1 MSNTIDA
8 DLYPHLYSRIYQVA
22 RKQTGFIGAV
32 NSNFAPDPVDVNSM
46 GKSKTFVKVPV
57 AGAGSASDFTPA
69 QVATVGGDTTDTEIS
84 VQITKSRKVAW
95 HQTVSER
102 KSLDVGGSGNSRTL
116 WLQKFENAAETL
128 MDEVEGEIAGDIYK
142 EASRARGVAG
152 TVPFA
157 SDLSPLSA
165 VKRELDDNGCPV
177 ADRSFVMSPAAS
189 ENFMNLNIVQAA
201 NAAGS
206 TDFLRNGVLLNHLD
220 FDMRISRSISA
231 VTKGTATGFDSNGGD
246 AVGATTLTMDGSDAG
261 TILAGDVVTFVG
273 DTNKY
278 VVANTSQS
286 LSGNATG
293 DIVINKPGLKET
305 LVTTVEGTLGANF
318 TPNIAVQRD
327 GYVLA
332 TRPPMIEANSTVK
345 SVTQVMDAK
354 SGLTF
359 SLVEL
364 EGYGLITWE
373 VHLAWGKKG
382 IQPNFI
388 INYLG

>member
-1 MSNTIDA
+1 MANTIDV

-32 NSNFAPDPVDVNSM
+32 NSNFAPEMVDVNSM
-46 GKSKTFVKVPV
+46 GKSKTYVKVPI
-57 AGAGSASDFTPA
+57 AGAGTAADFTPA
-69 QVATVGGDTTDTEIS
+69 QTATIGGNTTDTEIS

-95 HQTVSER
+95 HQTVAER
-102 KSLDVGGSGNSRTL
+102 KSLDVGGSGNARTL
-116 WLQKFENAAETL
+116 WLQKFESSAETL
-128 MDEVEGEIAGDIYK
+128 MDEVELEIAGDIYK

-152 TVPFA
+152 TTPFA
-157 SDLSPLSA
+157 SDLSPLTA
-165 VKRELDDNGCPV
+165 CKRELDDNGCPQSG
-177 ADRSFVMSPAAS
+177 RSFVMSSASS

-231 VTKGTATGFDSNGGD
+231 VTKGTATGFDANGGEP
-246 AVGATTLTMDGSDAG
+246 VGEVTIVCDGSDSG
-261 TILAGDVVTFVG
+261 TILAGDIVTWVG

-278 VVANTSQS
+278 VVANTTQS
-286 LSGNATG
+286 LSASATG
-293 DIVINKPGLKET
+293 NIVINKPGMKVT
-305 LVTTVEGTLGANF
+305 LADTVEGTLGGNF
-318 TPNIAVQRD
+318 TPNIALQRD

-332 TRPPMIEANSTVK
+332 TRPPMIEENNTVK

-364 EGYGLITWE
+364 DGYGLITWE
-373 VHLAWGKKG
+373 VHLCWGKAG

-388 INYLG
+388 VNYLG